1 MICTTLNKI
10 REHAPCQSGWR
21 KLLAGLNK
29 AEPDDE
35 LLPLV
40 RILEINGLNDALWAL
55 RATDCD
61 RESRLLAVA
70 YARQVQHLMTDE
82 RSIACIDVAER
93 FANGKAT
100 RKELIEARVA
110 AEAAYA
116 AVNAANAAARAAE
129 LAAAN
134 AAARAANAA
143 EFAAGS
149 AAYAAGS
156 AAYAA
161 VNAANAAAYAAG
173 SAAPDTAE
181 WVAAYSDKLAAAY
194 AAGIAEWAAMREKQ
208 AEIFRE
214 IFG

>member
-10 REHAPCQSGWR
+10 RENEPCPYGWR

-29 AEPDDE
+29 TGPDDE

-55 RATDCD
+55 HTTDCD

-100 RKELIEARVA
+100 REELEEARAAARDALSDARDAWAAALVAARVAVDAAWVAARVA
-110 AEAAYA
+110 AEAAWVA
-116 AVNAANAAARAAE
+116 AHAARANMLQKQIE
-129 LAAAN
+129 L
-134 AAARAANAA
+134 
-143 EFAAGS
+143 F
-149 AAYAAGS
+149 
-156 AAYAA
+156 
-161 VNAANAAAYAAG
+161 
-173 SAAPDTAE
+173 
-181 WVAAYSDKLAAAY
+181 K
-194 AAGIAEWAAMREKQ
+194 
-208 AEIFRE
+208 E

>member
-1 MICTTLNKI
+1 MIYTTLNKI
-10 REHAPCQSGWR
+10 LKHTPCQSGWL

-29 AEPDDE
+29 AGADDE
-35 LLPLV
+35 PLPLIH
-40 RILEINGLNDALWAL
+40 ILKINGLNDALWAL
-55 RATDCD
+55 RTTDCD

-82 RSIACIDVAER
+82 RSVSCLEVAER

-100 RKELIEARVA
+100 LDELIEARVA

-116 AVNAANAAARAAE
+116 A
-129 LAAAN
+129 
-134 AAARAANAA
+134 

-149 AAYAAGS
+149 AAYAAEL
-156 AAYAA
+156 
-161 VNAANAAAYAAG
+161 AAAYAAG

-214 IFG
+214 ILG

>member
-10 REHAPCQSGWR
+10 REHDPCPDGWR

-40 RILEINGLNDALWAL
+40 TILKINGMDDALWAL

-70 YARQVQHLMTDE
+70 YARLVKHLMTDE

-100 RKELIEARVA
+100 CDELEAA
-110 AEAAYA
+110 WSDAEAAYA

-134 AAARAANAA
+134 AAELAAANAA
-143 EFAAGS
+143 GADAHAAEWD
-149 AAYAAGS
+149 AAR
-156 AAYAA
+156 
-161 VNAANAAAYAAG
+161 AAARA
-173 SAAPDTAE
+173 T
-181 WVAAYSDKLAAAY
+181 
-194 AAGIAEWAAMREKQ
+194 MREKQ
-208 AEIFRE
+208 VELFKE

>member
-10 REHAPCQSGWR
+10 REHDPCPDGWR

-40 RILEINGLNDALWAL
+40 TILKINGMDDALWAL

-70 YARQVQHLMTDE
+70 YARLVKHLMTDE

-100 RKELIEARVA
+100 CDELEAA
-110 AEAAYA
+110 WSDAEAAYA
-116 AVNAANAAARAAE
+116 AVNAANAAARAAYAAE

-134 AAARAANAA
+134 AAGADAHAAEWDAARAAARA
-143 EFAAGS
+143 
-149 AAYAAGS
+149 
-156 AAYAA
+156 
-161 VNAANAAAYAAG
+161 
-173 SAAPDTAE
+173 T
-181 WVAAYSDKLAAAY
+181 
-194 AAGIAEWAAMREKQ
+194 MREKQ
-208 AEIFRE
+208 VELFKE